1 MSWSKSLAGSDRRAR
16 AAIAHDWFYQ
26 PGGGEN
32 VALELARM
40 LPGADVYTS
49 FADQPSAAE
58 LGRRL
63 HTWPLQRLVGPTR
76 RYRYLLPLYPLW
88 FGTLD
93 LRGYELVISSCSG
106 FAKGVR
112 TSPSS
117 PHVAYIHTPLRYAW
131 QRDTYLRTSSLP
143 WAARASARLLHP
155 VLRRWDRA
163 AARGPDVLIANSVS
177 IQRQIQDVWGLPSEV
192 IHPPVRLDDIPI
204 SVQDDGYLLVVS
216 RVVAYRR
223 LDLIVEAA
231 RRIDRPVVIAGDGPE
246 IAKLRALAGETVR
259 FVGAQDR
266 AGVRDLLAR
275 CHAYVVPGDEPFGI
289 APVEAMA
296 AGKPVVAFR
305 AGGALET
312 VVDGTTGA
320 LFDEQTP
327 DALADAV
334 DRLDRLS
341 FDPAVIRRNAERFS
355 PDVFRRRIGEVLRG
369 LNVDPSLYVA
379 RPNEPTRHDG
389 T

>member
-1 MSWSKSLAGSDRRAR
+1 MPRAARSR

-32 VALELARM
+32 VALELARL
-40 LPGADVYTS
+40 LPAADVYTT
-49 FADQPSAAE
+49 FADPPSAKE

-76 RYRYLLPLYPLW
+76 RYRYFLPLYPLW
-88 FGTLD
+88 FGALD
-93 LRGYELVISSCSG
+93 LRTYELVISSCSG

-112 TSPSS
+112 TSPNS
-117 PHVAYIHTPLRYAW
+117 PHIAYIHTPLRYAW
-131 QRDTYLRTSSLP
+131 QRETYLRTSSLP
-143 WAARASARLLHP
+143 LAARAAARTLQPL
-155 VLRRWDRA
+155 LRRWDRA
-163 AARGPDVLIANSVS
+163 AARRPDLLIANSVS
-177 IQRQIQDVWGLPSEV
+177 IQRQIEEVWGLESEI
-192 IHPPVRLDDIPI
+192 IHPPVRMDDIAI
-204 SVQDDGYLLVVS
+204 SNRDEQFLLVVS

-223 LDLIVEAA
+223 LDVVVAA
-231 RRIDRPVVIAGDGPE
+231 ACQLDRRVVIAGDGPE
-246 IAKLRALAGETVR
+246 LASLRAQAGPTVQ
-259 FVGAQDR
+259 FVGPQDR

-312 VVDGTTGA
+312 VVDGTTGV

-327 DALADAV
+327 DALADALR
-334 DRLDRLS
+334 RLES
-341 FDPAVIRRNAERFS
+341 FTFEPAIIRRNAERFS
-355 PDVFRRRIGEVLRG
+355 PQVFRQRFVEVFRRF
-369 LNVDPSLYVA
+369 NVDPSLYIGPV
-379 RPNEPTRHDG
+379 NSG
-389 T
+389 SFLK